1 MTNIAT
7 LIANVANISNITQCH
22 KYCLATVR
30 KHCFVILHKV
40 DSSTQDF
47 PFTIIKEKVLFMKVC
62 FGHLF
67 WTLVLPPA
75 LGDEVKKVL
84 DNALHLRPADT
95 RVSVAVKNPEQCQLY
110 LVWSHRKLENGRPK
124 DLPINML
131 RINCGFFSVKHN
143 TIGQMAGKHFWD
155 KGIAKVALTNAGGN
169 SQSTVTLAP
178 DRVRNYSA
186 KYQNISFVQRL

>member
-1 MTNIAT
+1 MST
-7 LIANVANISNITQCH
+7 LS
-22 KYCLATVR
+22 
-30 KHCFVILHKV
+30 
-40 DSSTQDF
+40 
-47 PFTIIKEKVLFMKVC
+47 
-62 FGHLF
+62 G
-67 WTLVLPPA
+67 LVPQKA
-75 LGDEVKKVL
+75 G
-84 DNALHLRPADT
+84 
-95 RVSVAVKNPEQCQLY
+95 
-110 LVWSHRKLENGRPK
+110 NGRPK

>member
-1 MTNIAT
+1 
-7 LIANVANISNITQCH
+7 
-22 KYCLATVR
+22 
-30 KHCFVILHKV
+30 
-40 DSSTQDF
+40 
-47 PFTIIKEKVLFMKVC
+47 MKVC

-75 LGDEVKKVL
+75 LGDEVKQVL
-84 DNALHLRPADT
+84 HDALHLRPAHAS
-95 RVSVAVKNPEQCQLY
+95 VSVAVTNSEQCQLY
-110 LVWSHRKLENGRPK
+110 LVWYHRKLENGRPK

-155 KGIAKVALTNAGGN
+155 KVIAKVGLTNAGGN